1 MIMKVAIIGA
11 GASGLVASIFAAKN
25 KDEVY
30 VFEKN
35 SDAGKKLLLTGNGR
49 CNYGNVDHN
58 LKHYNSNNKDLISDI
73 INDNNI
79 NKVMDFFESIGIVS
93 KNKNGYLYPF
103 SEKSSSIKSALL
115 SEAKA
120 SGVNFIFNTDVKEI
134 KSKDNG
140 FLVNNA
146 YFDKVIIATG
156 SKCAPKTGSDGFGY
170 EIAKNFKHSIVPVN
184 PSLVQLVSDIKIIDS
199 LAGKRCSV
207 KVMHVENERILKEEE
222 GEIQFTNYGI
232 SGICVF
238 NISRNI
244 KLGLNKGHDENV
256 IINFVPW
263 LEGNIITYLDERNK
277 ILRMRNITELCDGF
291 LDYTIVFALLK
302 FLKINPNKSW
312 DELSNDEKKEFASS
326 LRAFIIPITDTKGF
340 DNAQTCSGGIPLSEI
355 NLKTMESLKQKGLYF
370 TGELLDLDG
379 DCGGY
384 NLTIAWITGMLAGGY
399 HD

>member
-1 MIMKVAIIGA
+1 MKVAIIGA
-11 GASGLVASIFAAKN
+11 GASGLVASIFAARNKN
-25 KDEVY
+25 KVY

-35 SDAGKKLLLTGNGR
+35 TDAGKKLLLTGNGR
-49 CNYGNVDHN
+49 CNYGNIDHD
-58 LKHYNSNNKDLISDI
+58 LKHYNSSNKELIGDI
-73 INDNNI
+73 INDENVD
-79 NKVMDFFESIGIVS
+79 KVMGFFKSIGIIS
-93 KNKNGYLYPF
+93 KNKNGYLYPY

-115 SEAKA
+115 SEAKVN
-120 SGVNFIFNTDVKEI
+120 GVNFIFNTDVKEI
-134 KSKDNG
+134 KKKDDG
-140 FLVNNA
+140 FLVNNE

-156 SKCAPKTGSDGFGY
+156 SKCFPKTGSTGFGY
-170 EIAKNFKHSIVPVN
+170 EIAKSFNHSIVPVN
-184 PSLVQLVSDIKIIDS
+184 PSLVQLVSDIKILDS

-207 KVMHVENERILKEEE
+207 KVIHSENERITKEEE

-244 KLGLNKGHDENV
+244 RLGLNKGYKESV

-277 ILRMRNITELCDGF
+277 MLKMRNITELCDGF

-302 FLKINPNKSW
+302 YLNINPNKSW
-312 DELSNDEKKEFASS
+312 DELSSNEKKEFASS
-326 LRAFIIPITDTKGF
+326 LRAFIVPINDTMGF

-355 NLKTMESLKQKGLYF
+355 NLKTMESLKVKGLYF
-370 TGELLDLDG
+370 TGELLDIDG

-384 NLTIAWITGMLAGGY
+384 NLTNAWITGMLAGDN

>member
-1 MIMKVAIIGA
+1 MKVAIIGA

-73 INDNNI
+73 INDDNI
-79 NKVMDFFESIGIVS
+79 SKVMDFFESIGIVS

-115 SEAKA
+115 SEAK
-120 SGVNFIFNTDVKEI
+120 SNGVNFIFNTDVKEI

-140 FLVNNA
+140 FLVNNE

-244 KLGLNKGHDENV
+244 KLGLNKGYDENV

-312 DELSNDEKKEFASS
+312 DEFSSDEKKFFASS

-340 DNAQTCSGGIPLSEI
+340 DNAQTCSGGISLSEI